1 MRKIKSQTVA
11 AICCVGILAV
21 AGGTVAMAQS
31 PTILAGS
38 GDVVTT
44 TGEEESADTI
54 QEQLCIWGTVLSV
67 ENGQI
72 CIDNKS
78 GVSVEGEIVLNI
90 SEEDSRVLD
99 AENGFPVQLSDIQV
113 GETIYAYIGPAMTM
127 SLPPQTFAEMV
138 ICKIPVDF
146 KVPEY
151 VDVESMEWSESGD
164 WTLTS
169 SAGTSYQIPANTP
182 ITPYLT
188 RQLVTLA
195 DVTNGRRLLVWSD
208 GENQVQKLVLFAE

>member
-1 MRKIKSQTVA
+1 MRKIKKQAVTA
-11 AICCVGILAV
+11 MCCVGILAV
-21 AGGTVAMAQS
+21 AGGTAVMAQS

-38 GDVVTT
+38 GDVVN
-44 TGEEESADTI
+44 TGEEESSDTI
-54 QEQLCIWGTVLSV
+54 QEQLRIWGTVLSV

-78 GVSVEGEIVLNI
+78 GVSSQGEIVLNI

-99 AENGFPVQLSDIQV
+99 AENGLPVQLSDIQV

-138 ICKIPVDF
+138 ICKIPADF

-151 VDVESMEWSESGD
+151 VHVESMEWSESGD

-169 SAGTSYQIPANTP
+169 AAGTSYQIPANTP

-195 DVTNGRRLLVWSD
+195 DVTNGCRLLVWSD